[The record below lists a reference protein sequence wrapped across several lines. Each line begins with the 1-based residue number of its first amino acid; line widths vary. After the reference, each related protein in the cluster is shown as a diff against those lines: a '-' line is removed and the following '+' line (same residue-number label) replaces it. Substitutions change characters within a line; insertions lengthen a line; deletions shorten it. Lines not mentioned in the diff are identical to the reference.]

1 MQHRKILPPLRN
13 TKSSFHKRKSN
24 YQNILQHYGQSKLF
38 YHIFATP
45 GNCIFIIS
53 VIITQ
58 IYSVC
63 PASGRA
69 NGVKSAQNAAFIFVR
84 PAALLQLTQDLF
96 NRNALGKD
104 AGYIIPGF
112 CHLPPLHQCNS
123 GTQRNCA
130 RFYV

>member
-1 MQHRKILPPLRN
+1 MAYNLIIKV
-13 TKSSFHKRKSN
+13 KSKSD

-45 GNCIFIIS
+45 GNCICIIS

-69 NGVKSAQNAAFIFVR
+69 NGVKSAQNAALIFVR

-96 NRNALGKD
+96 NRNALGKV
-104 AGYIIPGF
+104 AGFIHIQALGYRHIV
-112 CHLPPLHQCNS
+112 
-123 GTQRNCA
+123 A
-130 RFYV
+130 E

>member
-1 MQHRKILPPLRN
+1 MAYNLIIKA
-13 TKSSFHKRKSN
+13 KSKSN
-24 YQNILQHYGQSKLF
+24 YQNILQHYRQSKLF

-45 GNCIFIIS
+45 GNCICIIS

-69 NGVKSAQNAAFIFVR
+69 NGVKSAQNAALIFVR

-96 NRNALGKD
+96 NRNALGKV
-104 AGYIIPGF
+104 AGFIHIQAFVYTYIV
-112 CHLPPLHQCNS
+112 
-123 GTQRNCA
+123 TQKL
-130 RFYV
+130 